1 MISSTC
7 LKVADNAMM
16 VAAALEQKVHYGLN
30 FYTLF
35 PMAGGGL
42 RNMDTKL
49 KQWKLSKISSS
60 SVKMILIN
68 PYVCFGVSFFSEA
81 LVCSPAHFLPLSLL
95 LLLGRYIFIFSFK
108 SYDCSI

>member
-16 VAAALEQKVHYGLN
+16 VAAALEQKMHYGLN

-68 PYVCFGVSFFSEA
+68 PYVCFGVSFFFQKH
-81 LVCSPAHFLPLSLL
+81 LFVHPH
-95 LLLGRYIFIFSFK
+95 IFFHSVF
-108 SYDCSI
+108 YYY